1 MYAVVITDEGGVQRR
16 LDFTKPELTVGR
28 VQGNDIVLSKRN
40 VSKQHA
46 RLKLEDENA
55 VVIDLNSTNG
65 TWVNGR
71 KISAA
76 QPLKQGD
83 KIYIADFI
91 ITLESADERSET
103 AGSMP
108 RVSEPPPLP
117 VRSPMPAASSV
128 PIRRSMA
135 ARRPTPG
142 SSSTAGPEPDVA
154 VTAPPPRG
162 QRAEQANAR
171 GTAMPPRAKRGET
184 MMPRMRAKTETAIS
198 IGDPLNTLLTRL
210 GERMDIDA
218 IDPGAMKN
226 QERWSAARA
235 AIAET
240 FLAMQTDG
248 LVHADLDM
256 RGVAHAVLHEAVGL
270 GALDDLL
277 SDESV
282 RTIVVNGPDRIFVD
296 KGQGLEAAAL
306 KFSSTSALNRV
317 ARRLA
322 AESGQTLE
330 GRTLLHGRLSFGP
343 SLTIMQP
350 PLVMNGP
357 VIEIL
362 VHDPNSLQELSEKGW
377 MSEDAATYLAK
388 AVAECR
394 NIVVA
399 GPRGSGVT
407 KLMSALVRELPE
419 GENTVTIETIPELD
433 IDRDSVVSL
442 TAADSEISLSEAIAH
457 GARLHAEHLV
467 INDLS
472 GPDTMTALTAALGRE
487 PGHLLGVHCWSTKDA
502 IEGVMLAAGSTGAA
516 RSYVAQLLASSVDIV
531 VAVKRGPE
539 GQHVSAILEVQGHEA
554 GDVSYQSVPF

>member
-1 MYAVVITDEGGVQRR
+1 MYAVVITDEGGVRRR
-16 LDFTKPELTVGR
+16 LDFSKPELTLGR

-46 RLKLEDENA
+46 RLTLQGEQP
-55 VVIDLNSTNG
+55 VVVDLNSTNG

-71 KISAA
+71 KITSA

-91 ITLESADERSET
+91 ITLENTDERSET

-117 VRSPMPAASSV
+117 DKPVMPAASSV
-128 PIRRSMA
+128 PMRRSMA
-135 ARRPTPG
+135 ARRATPG
-142 SSSTAGPEPDVA
+142 GSSLTALKPDVA
-154 VTAPPPRG
+154 VTAAPPRI
-162 QRAEQANAR
+162 
-171 GTAMPPRAKRGET
+171 PRRET
-184 MMPRMRAKTETAIS
+184 SLPLPRRETSLPGARAKTETGIS
-198 IGDPLNTLLTRL
+198 IGDPLNTLLSRL
-210 GERMDIDA
+210 AERMDMDE
-218 IDPGAMKN
+218 IDPAAMKN

-248 LVHADLDM
+248 LVHAELDM
-256 RGVAHAVLHEAVGL
+256 RGVAHAALHEAVGL

-282 RTIVVNGPDRIFVD
+282 RTIVVNGPENIFVD
-296 KGQGLEAAAL
+296 KGEGLEAAPL
-306 KFSSTSALNRV
+306 KFSSESALHRV

-322 AESGQTLE
+322 AESGQALE
-330 GRTLLHGRLSFGP
+330 GRSVLHGRLSFGP
-343 SLTIMQP
+343 SLTILQP
-350 PLVMNGP
+350 PLVMNAC
-357 VIEIL
+357 VIELRI
-362 VHDPNSLQELSEKGW
+362 HDANSLEQLSEKDW
-377 MSEDAATYLAK
+377 MGSEAATYLAK

-407 KLMSALVRELPE
+407 KLMSALVRELPASD
-419 GENTVTIETIPELD
+419 NTVAIETIPELD
-433 IDRDSVVSL
+433 IDRDRLISL
-442 TAADSEISLSEAIAH
+442 TAADSGIPMSEAIGH
-457 GARLHAEHLV
+457 GARLHADHLV
-467 INDLS
+467 INDLC
-472 GPDTMTALTAALGRE
+472 GPDTMTALTAVLGRE

-502 IEGVMLAAGSTGAA
+502 IEGLMLAAGSAGADRA
-516 RSYVAQLLASSVDIV
+516 YVAQLLASAVDIV
-531 VAVKRGPE
+531 VSMQRGPE
-539 GQHVSAILEVQGHEA
+539 GQRVSAILEVQGHEA

>member
-1 MYAVVITDEGGVQRR
+1 MYAVVITDEGGVRRR
-16 LDFTKPELTVGR
+16 LDFSKPELTVGR

-46 RLKLEDENA
+46 RLTLEDDQA
-55 VVIDLNSTNG
+55 VVVDLNSTNG

-71 KISAA
+71 KITSA
-76 QPLKQGD
+76 QPLKHGD

-117 VRSPMPAASSV
+117 DKPAIPAASSV

-135 ARRPTPG
+135 ARRATPG
-142 SSSTAGPEPDVA
+142 GSSVTGLQPEVRATAS
-154 VTAPPPRG
+154 PPRI
-162 QRAEQANAR
+162 QRRETSMPQA
-171 GTAMPPRAKRGET
+171 
-184 MMPRMRAKTETAIS
+184 RAKTETGIS
-198 IGDPLNTLLTRL
+198 IGDPLNTLLSRL
-210 GERMDIDA
+210 AERMDMEV
-218 IDPGAMKN
+218 IDPAAMKN

-248 LVHADLDM
+248 LVHAELDM
-256 RGVAHAVLHEAVGL
+256 RGVAHAALHEAVGL

-282 RTIVVNGPDRIFVD
+282 RAIVVNGPENIFVD
-296 KGQGLEAAAL
+296 KGEGLEAAPL
-306 KFSSTSALNRV
+306 KFSSESALHRV

-330 GRTLLHGRLSFGP
+330 GRSVLHGRLSFGP

-350 PLVMNGP
+350 PLVMSAT
-357 VIEIL
+357 VIELRI
-362 VHDPNSLQELSEKGW
+362 HNANSLEQLAEQGW
-377 MSEDAATYLAK
+377 MSADAATYLTK

-399 GPRGSGVT
+399 GPRGSGVAEV
-407 KLMSALVRELPE
+407 MSALVRELPASD
-419 GENTVTIETIPELD
+419 NTVTIEAIPELD
-433 IDRDSVVSL
+433 IDRDRVISL
-442 TAADSEISLSEAIAH
+442 TAADSGIPMAEAIAH
-457 GARLHAEHLV
+457 GARLRADHLV
-467 INDLS
+467 INDLC
-472 GPDTMTALTAALGRE
+472 GPDTMAALTAALGRD

-502 IEGVMLAAGSTGAA
+502 IEGLMLAAGSTGADRA
-516 RSYVAQLLASSVDIV
+516 YVAQLLASAVDIV
-531 VAVKRGPE
+531 VSMQRGPD
-539 GQHVSAILEVQGHEA
+539 GQQVNAILEVQGHEA